1 MPCVHKLFS
10 HGVETLLPPPPLYAI
25 AALGCLSIF
34 FLKISLLL
42 FNNYTGEKYCTKAS
56 YNAHVNNNNKQH

>member
-10 HGVETLLPPPPLYAI
+10 HGAETLLPPPPLYAI

-34 FLKISLLL
+34 CKRYLYYFLTIIQEKTTIKKIH
-42 FNNYTGEKYCTKAS
+42 TVKI
-56 YNAHVNNNNKQH
+56 NKQGS